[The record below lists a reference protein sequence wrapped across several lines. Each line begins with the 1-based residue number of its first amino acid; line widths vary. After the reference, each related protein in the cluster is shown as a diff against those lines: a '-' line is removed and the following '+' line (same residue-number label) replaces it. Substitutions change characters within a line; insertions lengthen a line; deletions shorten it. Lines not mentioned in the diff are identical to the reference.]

1 MQVVDQRALARLLRE
16 AIHNAGGPKALAD
29 RAELHVS
36 NLHAYLRG
44 RQRPHWAT
52 CASLARAGG
61 ISEHD
66 LLIAAGWDAEPPQ
79 LSCTALDWPPWSA
92 SSMRS
97 TTGRRRSSYAWGARS
112 LTSCRPSRHRGTSNV
127 LDAAARGQ
135 HLLSKEAAVMS
146 P

>member
-66 LLIAAGWDAEPPQ
+66 LLIAAGWDARAAPVELHSSRLAALVSQ
-79 LSCTALDWPPWSA
+79 FDALDD
-92 SSMRS
+92 RS
-97 TTGRRRSSYAWGARS
+97 QTLFLRLGRAI
-112 LTSCRPSRHRGTSNV
+112 
-127 LDAAARGQ
+127 LDE
-135 HLLSKEAAVMS
+135 LST
-146 P
+146 